1 MSKSST
7 IDRITASGEMK
18 GAGRAS
24 FEQPSRTAVI
34 GGGLLGMQIAANLNP
49 AGHAVTLFESAPHL
63 GGLADAWTVG
73 GITWDRHYHVI
84 LMSDLRT
91 RKLLDELNLADQ
103 LIWAETKTGFY
114 TDGTLY
120 SMSNTP
126 EFLRFP
132 PLRLIDKLR
141 LGGTIFYASKIK
153 HWRRLERIPVVDWL
167 RKWSGS
173 RTTERVW
180 LPLLRAKLG
189 ENYRDASAAFIWAII
204 ARMYA
209 ARRTGLKKEQFGYVR
224 GGYGRVL
231 QAFADQL
238 KARGVDIRTSCLV
251 TRIQRTA
258 DPSLAV
264 QTANGDSERFDRVVV
279 TAPAPVIP
287 RLCPDLAKPEIERLQ
302 GLRYQGIVCASV
314 VLKKA
319 LSPYYV
325 TNITDGWVPFT
336 AVIEMTALVK
346 PEEFGGKH
354 LVYLPKY
361 VDPTDPLFE
370 TPDEAIRESFLSAL
384 EKMYPH
390 FHRDDV
396 LAFQLSRVRN
406 VLAISTLNYSEH
418 VPPFETSVPGLS
430 IATSAQIVNGT
441 LNVNETLTLADRA
454 SEHLLCGVVK

>member
-1 MSKSST
+1 M
-7 IDRITASGEMK
+7 TASAPFAPPTRPRSETSRVR
-18 GAGRAS
+18 RA
-24 FEQPSRTAVI
+24 VV
-34 GGGLLGMQIAANLNP
+34 GGGLLGMRVAANLRRY
-49 AGHAVTLFESAPHL
+49 GDDVTLIEAAPHL

-73 GITWDRHYHVI
+73 DVTWDRHYHVI

-91 RKLLDELNLADQ
+91 RKLLSELGLEDD
-103 LIWAETKTGFY
+103 LVWAETKTGFY

-120 SMSNTP
+120 SLSNTA
-126 EFLRFP
+126 EFLKFP

-141 LGGTIFYASKIK
+141 LGGTIFYASKIRNWK
-153 HWRRLERIPVVDWL
+153 RLESIPVVDWL
-167 RKWSGS
+167 RSWSGT

-189 ENYRDASAAFIWAII
+189 ENYKDASAAFIWAII

-231 QAFADQL
+231 DAFTAKLNESGIDVRTGTAVESIYPL
-238 KARGVDIRTSCLV
+238 RAGERGQPEL
-251 TRIQRTA
+251 RIQFRDGTHE
-258 DPSLAV
+258 
-264 QTANGDSERFDRVVV
+264 TFDNVVV
-279 TAPAPVIP
+279 TTPAPVIA
-287 RLCPDLAKPEIERLQ
+287 RMCPMLSDGERAKLA

-319 LSPYYV
+319 LGPYYV

-346 PEEFGGKH
+346 PEEFGNKH

-361 VDPTDPLFE
+361 VNPDDPLFE
-370 TPDEAIRESFLSAL
+370 RTDHELRESFVSAL
-384 EKMYPH
+384 ETMYPH
-390 FHRDDV
+390 FTRDDV
-396 LAFQLSRVRN
+396 LAFRVSRVRN
-406 VLAISTLNYSEH
+406 VLAISTLNYSVN
-418 VPPFETSVPGLS
+418 VPPFETSVPGLYL
-430 IATSAQIVNGT
+430 ATSAQIVNGT

-454 SEHLLCGVVK
+454 TAAIAAGVGK

>member
-1 MSKSST
+1 M
-7 IDRITASGEMK
+7 
-18 GAGRAS
+18 
-24 FEQPSRTAVI
+24 QVAV
-34 GGGLLGMQIAANLNP
+34 NLQR
-49 AGHAVTLFESAPHL
+49 AGHDVTLIEAAPHL

-73 GITWDRHYHVI
+73 EISWDRHYHVI

-91 RKLLDELNLADQ
+91 RLLLAELNLEDQ

-126 EFLRFP
+126 EFLKFP

-153 HWRRLERIPVVDWL
+153 NWRRLEKIPVVDWL
-167 RKWSGS
+167 RKWSGN

-189 ENYRDASAAFIWAII
+189 ENYKYASAAFIWAII

-209 ARRTGLKKEQFGYVR
+209 ARRTGLKKEMFGYVR
-224 GGYGRVL
+224 CGYGRVL
-231 QAFADQL
+231 EAFEKKLRAS
-238 KARGVDIRTSCLV
+238 GVSVQTGCPVCLIRPCVDGTFVVVRVDGECDEYDHVVMTTPAS
-251 TRIQRTA
+251 IIPHFA
-258 DPSLAV
+258 PSLSE
-264 QTANGDSERFDRVVV
+264 SERTQLSR
-279 TAPAPVIP
+279 I
-287 RLCPDLAKPEIERLQ
+287 
-302 GLRYQGIVCASV
+302 RYQGIVCASV

-319 LSPYYV
+319 LGPYYV
-325 TNITDGWVPFT
+325 TNITDSWVPFT

-346 PEEFGGKH
+346 PEEFGRKH

-361 VDPTDPLFE
+361 VDPNDPLFE
-370 TPDEAIRESFLSAL
+370 TPDEEIRESFLTAL
-384 EKMYPH
+384 EKMYSL

-396 LAFQLSRVRN
+396 LAFKLSRVRN
-406 VLAISTLNYSEH
+406 VLAISTLNYSENL
-418 VPPFETSVPGLS
+418 PPIGTSIPGLF

-454 SEHLLCGVVK
+454 TVEILAGVKA

>member
-1 MSKSST
+1 
-7 IDRITASGEMK
+7 MK
-18 GAGRAS
+18 
-24 FEQPSRTAVI
+24 
-34 GGGLLGMQIAANLNP
+34 N
-49 AGHAVTLFESAPHL
+49 AGHEVTLIESAPHL
-63 GGLADAWTVG
+63 GGLADAWQVG
-73 GITWDRHYHVI
+73 DIKWDRHYHVI

-91 RKLLDELNLADQ
+91 RKLLAELDLEDQ
-103 LIWAETKTGFY
+103 LVWAETKTGFY

-120 SMSNTP
+120 SMSSTP

-132 PLRLIDKLR
+132 PLRMIDKLR

-153 HWRRLERIPVVDWL
+153 RWRRLEKIPVVDWL
-167 RKWSGS
+167 RKWSGK

-189 ENYRDASAAFIWAII
+189 ENYKYASAAFIWAII

-209 ARRTGLKKEQFGYVR
+209 ARRTGLKIEMFGYVR

-231 QAFADQL
+231 EAYTKKLIAMDVDVRMACGVKEISPRSAGQGSRVHFAD
-238 KARGVDIRTSCLV
+238 GSDES
-251 TRIQRTA
+251 
-258 DPSLAV
+258 
-264 QTANGDSERFDRVVV
+264 FDRVVV
-279 TAPAPVIP
+279 TTPAPVIAK
-287 RLCPDLAKPEIERLQ
+287 LCPSLSTEEKQRLN

-319 LSPYYV
+319 LGPYYV

-346 PEEFGGKH
+346 PEEFGGRH

-370 TPDEAIRESFLSAL
+370 TPDGEIRESFLSAL
-384 EKMYPH
+384 EKMYPA
-390 FHRDDV
+390 FSRDDV
-396 LAFQLSRVRN
+396 LAFKLSRVRN
-406 VLAISTLNYSEH
+406 VLAISTLNYSTI
-418 VPPFETSVPGLS
+418 VPPFATSIPGLS

-454 SEHLLCGVVK
+454 TEEILVGVGTR